1 MAMGHR
7 AGMGMDIRGVALFIH
22 PCAWIPTVGPLRGRG
37 PRPLCPFL
45 GPLLSATL
53 FGTPA
58 RA

>member
-1 MAMGHR
+1 MHGE
-7 AGMGMDIRGVALFIH
+7 GGSGMDIRGDALSPTLARGH
-22 PCAWIPTVGPLRGRG
+22 LTVGPLRGRG
-37 PRPLCPFL
+37 PRPFVPFL